1 MKEIINRNISG
12 KKVLVLFIIT
22 NCVYA
27 FMLLVTIPTLMK
39 FSGGMKILDMIP
51 TGYNAQYVNTLLNT
65 LGEEGRHFYL
75 FNQIPVDLIYPF
87 LFGISYCLLLAYI
100 LNKLGML
107 NSNYFYLCL
116 LPLLGGL
123 FDYFENIG
131 IIAILNN
138 YPHNGDL
145 LSQIT
150 NIFSILKS
158 LFSSVSFITLII
170 FVIAAAINKFFP
182 KAK

>member
-1 MKEIINRNISG
+1 MKEIIKRNISG
-12 KKVLVLFIIT
+12 KKVLVLFIFT

-27 FMLLVTIPTLMK
+27 FMLLVTIPKLMK
-39 FSGGMKILDMIP
+39 FTGGMKILDMLP
-51 TGYNAQYVNTLLNT
+51 AGYNAQYVNSLLNA
-65 LGEEGRHFYL
+65 LGEQGRRVYL
-75 FNQIPVDLIYPF
+75 YNQIPADMIYPF

-100 LNKLGML
+100 INKLGKL

-131 IIAILNN
+131 VITILNN

-145 LSQIT
+145 LSQVT

-158 LFSSVSFITLII
+158 LFSSASFITLII
-170 FVIAAAINKFFP
+170 FAVAAAINKFFV
-182 KAK
+182 KVK

>member
-1 MKEIINRNISG
+1 MKEIIKRNISG
-12 KKVLVLFIIT
+12 KKVLVLFIFT

-27 FMLLVTIPTLMK
+27 FMLLVTIPKLMK
-39 FSGGMKILDMIP
+39 FTGGMKILDMLP
-51 TGYNAQYVNTLLNT
+51 AGYNAQYVNSLLNA
-65 LGEEGRHFYL
+65 LGEQGRRFYL
-75 FNQIPVDLIYPF
+75 YNQIPADMIYPF

-100 LNKLGML
+100 INKLGKL

-131 IIAILNN
+131 VITILNN

-145 LSQIT
+145 LSQVT

-158 LFSSVSFITLII
+158 LFSSASFITLII
-170 FVIAAAINKFFP
+170 FAVAAAINKFFV
-182 KAK
+182 KVK